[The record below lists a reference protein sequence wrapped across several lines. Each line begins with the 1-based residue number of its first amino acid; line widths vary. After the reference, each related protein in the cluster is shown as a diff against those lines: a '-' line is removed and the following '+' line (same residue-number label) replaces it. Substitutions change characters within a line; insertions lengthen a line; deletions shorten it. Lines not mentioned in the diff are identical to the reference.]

1 MSTMV
6 PERSS
11 STIPHYC
18 PHPGCKWSFVG
29 SQKKADG
36 FLAVHIRIV
45 HKGVDPRP
53 PIEETPARP
62 AVRPAASRVRR
73 GDASTAEE
81 VTRQNG
87 GAESAESR
95 SGEVNDRDRSVDAPP
110 GRACK
115 TEGCPNA
122 ANTRYDRGVYVGLC
136 AEVCIPRRR
145 AEVSADG
152 VRRIRASRAGAEA
165 TTSGEAGGSGVDSA
179 ATKPAEVEPPASPGA
194 GASAPP
200 PRLRRQASLTDLI
213 GMASR
218 GRREFL
224 EAEGRYLEQLRL
236 LRRHPDYE
244 RVAPVIH
251 DAVERL

>member
-36 FLAVHIRIV
+36 FLSVHIRIV
-45 HKGVDPRP
+45 HKGADPRP
-53 PIEETPARP
+53 PIVEAPARP
-62 AVRPAASRVRR
+62 AVRAALRARQ

-81 VTRQNG
+81 VTRQDG

-95 SGEVNDRDRSVDAPP
+95 SDEVNDRDRSVDAPP

-136 AEVCIPRRR
+136 QEVCIPRRR
-145 AEVSADG
+145 AEVSANG
-152 VRRIRASRAGAEA
+152 VRRIRESRASNGA
-165 TTSGEAGGSGVDSA
+165 TSGEAGGSGVDRA

-194 GASAPP
+194 VPGATPP
-200 PRLRRQASLTDLI
+200 LSELI
-213 GMASR
+213 GQAAR
-218 GRREFL
+218 GRRELL
-224 EAEGRYLEQLRL
+224 EVEARYLEQLRL